1 MAVSVERVVI
11 VGAGQAGAQVATSL
25 RQGGFDGGI
34 VLLGDEPDLPYQRPP
49 LSKKFL
55 TGEVAAERAYIKPQ
69 AFYEQNRVELA
80 LARRVAGIDRAAG
93 RVIDS
98 QGTVWAYDALVLCMG
113 TRSRRLAVEGGEL
126 PGVRYLRTMADAR
139 DIRGQAV
146 SAGRAVVV
154 GGGYIGLEVAAS
166 LRHLGAEVTVLE
178 AQERVMNRVVA
189 EPVSRFFTAEHRRH
203 GVEILT
209 GAGVSGFSGKDRVE
223 AVAGSGGE
231 LWPTDL
237 VVVGVGAVPNDE
249 LAREAGLEVANG
261 IVVDSTGR
269 TSDPAIWA
277 AGDVTNL
284 PSGLFDRRL
293 RLESVHNAMAQAKAV
308 AGSILGVPQPYDE
321 VPWFWSDQYD
331 IKLQIAGLSIAGD
344 SVLLRGD
351 PGTRAF
357 SCLYMKDGR
366 LMAVDAI
373 NRPADFIMAKQLIA
387 ERRVLDPARAADPAI
402 KLGD

>member
-1 MAVSVERVVI
+1 MSVERVVI
-11 VGAGQAGAQVATSL
+11 VGAGQAGAQVAISL

-80 LARRVAGIDRAAG
+80 LARRVAGIDRVAG

-113 TRSRRLAVEGGEL
+113 TRVRRLAVEGGEL

-166 LRHLGAEVTVLE
+166 LRHLGAEV
-178 AQERVMNRVVA
+178 
-189 EPVSRFFTAEHRRH
+189 VSRFFTDEHRRH
-203 GVEILT
+203 GGEILT
-209 GAGVSGFSGKDRVE
+209 GAGVAGFRGRGHVE
-223 AVAGSGGE
+223 AVAGSDGQI
-231 LWPTDL
+231 WPADL

-277 AGDVTNL
+277 AGDVTSL

-308 AGSILGVPQPYDE
+308 AASILGRPEIYDD

-331 IKLQIAGLSIAGD
+331 IKLQIAGLSVAGEE
-344 SVLLRGD
+344 VLLRGD
-351 PGTRAF
+351 PETRAF

-366 LMAVDAI
+366 LMALDAI
-373 NRPADFIMAKQLIA
+373 NRPADFIMAKRLIA

>member
-1 MAVSVERVVI
+1 MSVDRVVV
-11 VGAGQAGAQVATSL
+11 VGAGQAGAQVAISL
-25 RQGGFDGGI
+25 RQGGFAGGI

-55 TGEVAAERAYIKPQ
+55 TGEVAADRAYVKPP
-69 AFYEQNRVELA
+69 AFYEQNRVEMA
-80 LARRVAGIDRAAG
+80 LARRVVGIDRAAA

-98 QGTVWAYDALVLCMG
+98 EGASWAYDALVLCMG
-113 TRSRRLAVEGGEL
+113 TRVRRLAVEGGEL

-139 DIRGQAV
+139 DIRSQAV

-189 EPVSRFFTAEHRRH
+189 EPVSRFFTEEHRRH

-209 GAGVSGFSGKDRVE
+209 GAGVSGFRGGDHVE
-223 AVAGSGGE
+223 AVAGSDGE
-231 LWPTDL
+231 LWPADL
-237 VVVGVGAVPNDE
+237 VVVGIGAVPNDE

-308 AGSILGVPQPYDE
+308 AASILGSPEAYDD

-331 IKLQIAGLSIAGD
+331 IKLQIAGLSIAADG
-344 SVLLRGD
+344 VLLRGD
-351 PGTRAF
+351 PAGRAF
-357 SCLYMKDGR
+357 SCLYMKNGR
-366 LMAVDAI
+366 LMALDAI
-373 NRPADFIMAKQLIA
+373 NRPGDFIMAKRLIA
-387 ERRVLDPARAADPAI
+387 ERRVLDEARAADPAI